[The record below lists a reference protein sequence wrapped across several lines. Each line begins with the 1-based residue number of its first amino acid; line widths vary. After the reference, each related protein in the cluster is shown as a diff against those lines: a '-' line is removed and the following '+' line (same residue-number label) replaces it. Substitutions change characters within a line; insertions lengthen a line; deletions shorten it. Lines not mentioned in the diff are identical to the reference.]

1 MRRNHRTLRVWQ
13 GAMDLVSEIYAVT
26 ADFPKNE
33 QFGLTAQLR
42 RAAVSVASNIAE
54 GCARGGTKEL
64 LYFLNVASGSLS
76 EIDTQVEIA
85 HRLGYLADVE
95 TLRKRIDGVF
105 AMLVALIAA
114 LKRKT

>member
-1 MRRNHRTLRVWQ
+1 
-13 GAMDLVSEIYAVT
+13 MDLVNDIYTVT
-26 ADFPKNE
+26 AEFPKNE
-33 QFGLTAQLR
+33 QYGLTSQLR
-42 RAAVSVASNIAE
+42 RAAVSVPSNIAE

-85 HRLGYLADVE
+85 HRLGYIEEADG
-95 TLRKRIDGVF
+95 LRNRIDGVF
-105 AMLVALIAA
+105 AMLVALVAA

>member
-1 MRRNHRTLRVWQ
+1 MKRNHRTLRVWQ
-13 GAMDLVSEIYAVT
+13 GAMDLVSEIYSAT
-26 ADFPKNE
+26 AAFPKNE
-33 QFGLTAQLR
+33 QFGLTSQLR
-42 RAAVSVASNIAE
+42 RAAVSVPSNIAE

-85 HRLGYLADVE
+85 HRLGYTENVE
-95 TLRKRIDGVF
+95 SLRDRIDGVF

>member
-1 MRRNHRTLRVWQ
+1 LKRNHRTLRVWR

-26 ADFPKNE
+26 ADFPKSE
-33 QFGLTAQLR
+33 QFGLTSQLR
-42 RAAVSVASNIAE
+42 RAAVSVPSNIAE

-76 EIDTQVEIA
+76 EIDTQIEIA
-85 HRLGYLADVE
+85 NRLNYVTDIE
-95 TLRKRIDGVF
+95 NLRKRVDDVF
-105 AMLVALIAA
+105 VMLVALIAA